1 MQVFLMSVN
10 WVSTYGEIFQ
20 EVPIDGAQQVPLKP
34 ETQTQGIRLT
44 HIPLELKKGSL
55 FIYTV
60 KSVNLQMLSKKAAFG
75 LILNNVFDLN
85 KIYLFGYFHI
95 KRICRLLF
103 CSMHNM
109 ARVNALM

>member
-44 HIPLELKKGSL
+44 HIPLEL
-55 FIYTV
+55 
-60 KSVNLQMLSKKAAFG
+60 
-75 LILNNVFDLN
+75 
-85 KIYLFGYFHI
+85 
-95 KRICRLLF
+95 
-103 CSMHNM
+103 
-109 ARVNALM
+109 